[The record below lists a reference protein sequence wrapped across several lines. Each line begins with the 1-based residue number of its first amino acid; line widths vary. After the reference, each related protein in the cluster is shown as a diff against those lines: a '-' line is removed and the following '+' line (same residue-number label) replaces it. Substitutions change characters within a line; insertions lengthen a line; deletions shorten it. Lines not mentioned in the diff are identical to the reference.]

1 MVSPMTDLS
10 AYDHYETLKGWDK
23 APFMQPS
30 PGEIMFYEHYLGRLN
45 LAGAKVL
52 EIGFGNGNFIGWAKQ
67 RGAIVYGTELQQS
80 AVEKATQCGVN
91 VLPTEIRKSVDL
103 LRGELTAMA
112 ALDVMEHLSI
122 EQNISFLTS
131 AAMML
136 KRDGLLL
143 IRFPNGQSP
152 MGLAIQYGDRSHVSM
167 LSIPIINQLI
177 TGLPFVVTYAGEPL
191 RTLTGGFASKFARY
205 IQTWMRHR
213 ATSLIRTLYGDIP
226 MYMNAVMVI
235 RRT

>member
-1 MVSPMTDLS
+1 MTDLS
-10 AYDHYETLKGWDK
+10 AYDRYEELKGWDK
-23 APFMQPS
+23 APFMNPS

-45 LAGAKVL
+45 MNGAKVL

-80 AVEKATQCGVN
+80 AVEKATQFGVN

-103 LRGELTAMA
+103 LRGQLTAMA

-152 MGLAIQYGDRSHVSM
+152 MGLAVQYGDRSHVSV

-177 TGLPFVVTYAGEPL
+177 IDLPFVVAYAGEPL
-191 RTLTGGFASKFARY
+191 RTLTGGITSKLVRH
-205 IQTWMRHR
+205 IQTWMRHHTTR
-213 ATSLIRTLYGDIP
+213 LIRSLYGDIP
-226 MYMNAVMVI
+226 MYMNAVMVLRNI
-235 RRT
+235 